1 MRHSFLSRSLFYITG
16 RNNSI
21 KSKRG
26 FTLIELLVVVIII
39 GVLSAIAAPAWL
51 GFVNNQKL
59 KTSQSQVYTALKSA
73 RSDAR
78 KSKLVSTIT
87 IDTTNGTLKSNLTL
101 AQVNLDKN
109 MRIALVTVRNTT
121 TMTRVNINTL
131 PPNPNTTPPNPNVI
145 PFDLNGVVKLPI
157 GYEPPIQLTLQSQQ
171 GGKNYCVSITTLLG
185 AVTSSDSDCPVT
197 Y

>member
-1 MRHSFLSRSLFYITG
+1 MRHSFLSRLLFYITG
-16 RNNSI
+16 RNNSS

-39 GVLSAIAAPAWL
+39 GVLSAIAAPAFL

-59 KTSQSQVYTALKSA
+59 RTSQSQVYTVLKSA
-73 RSDAR
+73 RSDAQ
-78 KSKLVSTIT
+78 KSKRVSTIT

-109 MRIALVTVRNTT
+109 IKIALVTVRNTT
-121 TMTRVNINTL
+121 TVTRVNINTI
-131 PPNPNTTPPNPNVI
+131 PAPNNDIV
-145 PFDLNGVVKLPI
+145 PFDSNGVVKLPL
-157 GYEPPIQLTLQSQQ
+157 GYEPPIQITLQSQQ
-171 GGKNYCVSITTLLG
+171 GSKKYCVSVTTLLG
-185 AVTSSDSDCPVT
+185 AVTSSDSDCPVV